1 MKHFILKIIMI
12 LSVVSLLYSTQVVA
26 KEKFQEIKWKSLVPD
41 GFSFESIMQKYQIQA
56 MNIQDGTE
64 ESIKLF
70 QKIIEVMNNAPVN
83 QKMDQQK
90 VKIPGY
96 IAPLKIEKLMI
107 YEFLLVPYFGQCIH
121 SPPPPVNQTILVKM
135 DMKKG
140 QGISTRE
147 SIFPFWVLGKL
158 KVEREKTD
166 IGIAGYVIENAVVE
180 KYEPPKKKKR

>member
-1 MKHFILKIIMI
+1 MKHFILKTIII
-12 LSVVSLLYSTQVVA
+12 LSIVSLPYSIQAVT
-26 KEKFQEIKWKSLVPD
+26 KEKFQEIKWESLVPD
-41 GFSFESIMQKYQIQA
+41 GFSFESIMQKYQVQA
-56 MNIQDGTE
+56 ISIQDGTE

-70 QKIIEVMNNAPVN
+70 QKITEEMNNAPVN

-96 IAPLKIEKLMI
+96 IAPLKVEKLMI

-121 SPPPPVNQTILVKM
+121 SPPPPVNQTILVRIDK
-135 DMKKG
+135 KKG
-140 QGISTRE
+140 KGISTRE

-158 KVEREKTD
+158 KVEKEKTD
-166 IGIAGYVIENAVVE
+166 IGTAGYVIENAIVE